1 MALATIPLA
10 RSGGTTIPVRMQTEH
25 LAAVEKDLGQRDVPA
40 EIVEKYFVGLHRHEE
55 FPLEQLR
62 PHSPKADYEVAGR
75 SWREKHIDNLLE
87 AVSGLGMTMSRSAAG
102 DLLDER
108 VQFVANQ
115 MRVTPATARTYLTD
129 EALAGM
135 AREIVFGF
143 VAETPGADLMSAPR
157 TSAVPVRF
165 LGRVVA
171 GLGEVQRIL
180 MVERDDLEHTRDR
193 VAQIAHTQSHL
204 GLLLT
209 DEVATIDFY
218 DEPSIQMPPALL
230 LRAARS
236 LETAADL
243 VEAGLVGYE
252 ADPQESAGL
261 PSAFRRDVDLLR
273 TMASQEDHQ

>member
-1 MALATIPLA
+1 
-10 RSGGTTIPVRMQTEH
+10 
-25 LAAVEKDLGQRDVPA
+25 
-40 EIVEKYFVGLHRHEE
+40 
-55 FPLEQLR
+55 
-62 PHSPKADYEVAGR
+62 
-75 SWREKHIDNLLE
+75 
-87 AVSGLGMTMSRSAAG
+87 MTMSRAAVG

-115 MRVTPATARTYLTD
+115 MRVTPATARTYLSE
-129 EALAGM
+129 EALVGM

-143 VAETPGADLMSAPR
+143 VDETPGADLMSAPR
-157 TSAVPVRF
+157 TAAVPVRF

-209 DEVATIDFY
+209 DQVATIDFY
-218 DEPSIQMPPALL
+218 DEPSVQMPPALL
-230 LRAARS
+230 LRVARS

-243 VEAGLVGYE
+243 VEAGLIGYE
-252 ADPQESAGL
+252 AAPQESAGL
-261 PSAFRRDVDLLR
+261 PTAFRRDVDLLR
-273 TMASQEDHQ
+273 TMAGQEQRL

>member
-1 MALATIPLA
+1 MAA
-10 RSGGTTIPVRMQTEH
+10 
-25 LAAVEKDLGQRDVPA
+25 
-40 EIVEKYFVGLHRHEE
+40 
-55 FPLEQLR
+55 
-62 PHSPKADYEVAGR
+62 R
-75 SWREKHIDNLLE
+75 SWREKRIDDLLA
-87 AVSGLGMTMSRSAAG
+87 AVSELGMTMSRAAAG

-129 EALAGM
+129 DALAGM
-135 AREIVFGF
+135 ARQIVFGF
-143 VAETPGADLMSAPR
+143 AEETPGADLMSAPR

-209 DEVATIDFY
+209 DQVATIDFY
-218 DEPSIQMPPALL
+218 DEPSVQMPPALL

-243 VEAGLVGYE
+243 VESGLTGYE
-252 ADPQESAGL
+252 ADPEESAGL
-261 PSAFRRDVDLLR
+261 PTAFRRDVDLLR
-273 TMASQEDHQ
+273 TMAGQEQNP

>member
-1 MALATIPLA
+1 
-10 RSGGTTIPVRMQTEH
+10 
-25 LAAVEKDLGQRDVPA
+25 
-40 EIVEKYFVGLHRHEE
+40 VG
-55 FPLEQLR
+55 
-62 PHSPKADYEVAGR
+62 SR
-75 SWREKHIDNLLE
+75 SWRDRRIDDLLE
-87 AVSGLGMTMSRSAAG
+87 AVSELGMTMSRAAAG

-135 AREIVFGF
+135 ARQIVFDF
-143 VAETPGADLMSAPR
+143 VDETPGADLMSAPR

-193 VAQIAHTQSHL
+193 AAQIAHTQSHL
-204 GLLLT
+204 GLLLA
-209 DEVATIDFY
+209 DQVATVDFY
-218 DEPSIQMPPALL
+218 EEPSIQMPPALL

-236 LETAADL
+236 LETAAEL
-243 VEAGLVGYE
+243 VESGLVGYE
-252 ADPQESAGL
+252 ADPEESAGL
-261 PSAFRRDVDLLR
+261 PPAFRRDVGLLR
-273 TMASQEDHQ
+273 TMAGQEQRS